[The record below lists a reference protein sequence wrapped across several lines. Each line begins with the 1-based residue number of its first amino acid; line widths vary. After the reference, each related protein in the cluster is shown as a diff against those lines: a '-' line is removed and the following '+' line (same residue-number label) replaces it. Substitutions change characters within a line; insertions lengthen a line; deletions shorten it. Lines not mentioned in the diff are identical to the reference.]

1 MDNCILDRFQS
12 AYRHGHSCETALL
25 RVMNDVLCAAD
36 RGDLTL
42 LVLLDLSAAFDIIDH
57 EILLSRFRNE
67 VGITGTAL
75 HWFSSYLADITQR
88 VIVNLLWRITGF
100 GFRANSILGVY
111 KPARKNN

>member
-1 MDNCILDRFQS
+1 MSNLPYLSKLLEKVVSRQLVNHLMDNCILDRFQS

-25 RVMNDVLCAAD
+25 RVINDVLCAAD

-57 EILLSRFRNE
+57 EILLSRLRNE

-75 HWFSSYLADITQR
+75 HWFS
-88 VIVNLLWRITGF
+88 
-100 GFRANSILGVY
+100 
-111 KPARKNN
+111 